1 MNSVFG
7 MSLINALV
15 ICLALPLIGIV
26 VEFICAYLFRKLTP
40 VGAYFLV
47 YNYLTIPGVMWHE
60 LSHALFA
67 FVTLAKV
74 NKIELFKPRNG
85 SLGRVNFTP
94 RGPYLLRCLQLS
106 LASCAPVI
114 TGLLAAF
121 GYMHLIK
128 SRSFSLPVHIILGYL
143 IICIV
148 LHMTMSIADL
158 KLYFKGIWVFF
169 ILFFVCSLFIFK
181 NPDAGLSATY
191 TEWIGSLK
199 ETLDT
204 LRQQGHNTYLG

>member
-7 MSLINALV
+7 MSLLNALV
-15 ICLALPLIGIV
+15 ICLALPLIGIA
-26 VEFICAYLFRKLTP
+26 VEFVCAHLIRKLMP
-40 VGAYFLV
+40 AGAYFLV

-114 TGLLAAF
+114 TGMLAVF
-121 GYMHLIK
+121 GYMHLIG
-128 SRSFSLPVHIILGYL
+128 SYSFSLPVHILLGYL

-148 LHMTMSIADL
+148 LHMTMSGADL
-158 KLYFKGIWVFF
+158 KLYFKGILVFF

-181 NPDAGLSATY
+181 NTDAEPAISYTDRIKNVIESLRNSAAMQ
-191 TEWIGSLK
+191 K
-199 ETLDT
+199 
-204 LRQQGHNTYLG
+204 